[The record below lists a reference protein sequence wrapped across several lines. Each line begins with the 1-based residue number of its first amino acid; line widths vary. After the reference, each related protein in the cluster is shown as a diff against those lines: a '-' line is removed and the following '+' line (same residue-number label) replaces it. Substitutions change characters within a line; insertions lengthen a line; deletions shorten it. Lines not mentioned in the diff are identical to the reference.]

1 MPPTPPVV
9 SCCAKTVVP
18 HTRQLHVTFVSQFH
32 LGPSRRNQ
40 LLSRTQTPST
50 TRNPTSSLL
59 QQRPFHTF
67 PPLQRKRRR
76 KRNPLSLDD
85 AAAAEAMASY
95 LTGQGPAQSEP
106 VPLPPSQPTPDY
118 TTYSTDDLIS
128 RITSLEA
135 QLRQQTT
142 QYTQEQ
148 DTQDTPERIF
158 RPFDPDAYS
167 SRHIALKFA
176 YIGTNYNGY
185 EHANGTVT
193 AKPTIE
199 EVLWKALRKTR
210 LISPQVKP
218 KEQGVVGVDER
229 YDVVWGSEQR
239 ANYYTNAKKM
249 HLESERSKV
258 RLDLNWDG
266 CQYSKCGR
274 TDKGVSAFGQVIGIR
289 VRSNRPVQV
298 NPPTTGEKTS
308 TQDTN
313 TNDTG
318 SSLSSSLP
326 EDPDMDSDMPLID
339 PDSLTS
345 SSRFSK
351 PFDPIN
357 DELCYPQLLNW
368 VLPPDIRVL
377 AWCPDPPPTF
387 DARFSC
393 RERRYKYFFTNPAF
407 CPVPGPDGLRHPLT
421 GEPGIVRE
429 GWLDIDRMREA
440 AKKLEGLHDFR
451 NFCKIDPAK
460 QMSSCVRRIFHA
472 DVDEFPS
479 PGSQFTQVPDL
490 NPDGQT
496 VGAGTGL
503 VNSGTDAAAAV
514 GGHPGSTDH
523 IGPKVYTFTV
533 HGTAFLWHQVRCMV
547 AVLFL
552 VGQGLEDPKLVDQLL
567 DIEKNPGRPAYEMAE
582 DAPLV
587 LWDCVFPDRD
597 DEEDALHWV
606 YNGDESTLK
615 TGTTKGG
622 GKFGVGGTV
631 EETWRLWRGAKTR
644 EILTGA
650 LLDLTLSQ
658 GDGSSLRRV
667 GDRGGGGGG
676 GRGSEEWKKGGR
688 KGGKFRTA
696 RTFDGGDNGRIK
708 GKYIP
713 VMKQR
718 MIDSLESLNHKFR
731 TKKGWTSAVSFY
743 SLGHGDDDDGRD
755 VGQGME
761 GEQVDEE
768 RMEKGVK

>member
-1 MPPTPPVV
+1 MPPTLPVV

-18 HTRQLHVTFVSQFH
+18 HARLLHVTFVSQFH
-32 LGPSRRNQ
+32 LDPSRRNQ
-40 LLSRTQTPST
+40 LLSKTQTSSNT
-50 TRNPTSSLL
+50 GNPPFSLL
-59 QQRPFHTF
+59 HQRLFHTC

-76 KRNPLSLDD
+76 RRNPLSLDD
-85 AAAAEAMASY
+85 AAAAEAMASH
-95 LTGQGPAQSEP
+95 LKDQDPTQSER
-106 VPLPPSQPTPDY
+106 VPLPPSPPTPDY

-135 QLRQQTT
+135 QLRKQTT

-148 DTQDTPERIF
+148 DTPERTT

-210 LISPQVKP
+210 LISPQATS

-289 VRSNRPVQV
+289 VRSNRPIEVD
-298 NPPTTGEKTS
+298 PSTTGEKTS
-308 TQDTN
+308 TQDT
-313 TNDTG
+313 TTHDIG

-326 EDPDMDSDMPLID
+326 ENPDIDGDLPLID

-345 SSRFSK
+345 SSFSK
-351 PFDPIN
+351 PFDPIA

-368 VLPPDIRVL
+368 VLPPDIRIL
-377 AWCPDPPPTF
+377 AWCPNPPPTF

-407 CPVPGPDGLRHPLT
+407 CPTPGPNGLRHPLT

-429 GWLDIDRMREA
+429 GWLDIDRMQEA

-496 VGAGTGL
+496 VG
-503 VNSGTDAAAAV
+503 TDAAV

-523 IGPKVYTFTV
+523 VGPKVYTFTV

-552 VGQGLEDPKLVDQLL
+552 VGQGLEDPKIVDQLF

-606 YNGDESTLK
+606 YNGDENTLK
-615 TGTTKGG
+615 TGTTKGD

-631 EETWRLWRGAKTR
+631 EETWKLWRGAKTR

-650 LLDLTLSQ
+650 LMDLTLSQ
-658 GDGSSLRRV
+658 GDGSSLKRG
-667 GDRGGGGGG
+667 GDRGGG
-676 GRGSEEWKKGGR
+676 STEWKKGGR
-688 KGGKFRTA
+688 TGAKFRSA
-696 RTFDGGDNGRIK
+696 RTFDGGDGGRIK

-718 MIDSLESLNHKFR
+718 MIDSLESLNQKFR

-743 SLGHGDDDDGRD
+743 RVGHGDDDDGRD
-755 VGQGME
+755 VGQELE
-761 GEQVDEE
+761 GEQVDDE
-768 RMEKGVK
+768 RMDKGVK